1 MSEIEELLMK
11 HCPKGVPNVA
21 LEEVIDDLR
30 TGLNPRSNFQL
41 NTPDATNYYVTVR
54 ELNGFGLTIT
64 EKTDRV
70 NDEGLKLILRRS
82 RLKKGDVLFSGTG
95 TIGRTSLLHEAPTNW
110 GIKEGVYAITPVH
123 SKLDARYLI
132 YMLTSP
138 SKLDRIKELA
148 DGSTVASIS
157 MASLRKLEIGLPS
170 LEVQLAIVNI
180 LDKFTELEAELEAEL
195 ESRKS
200 QFEYYR
206 NKLLTFKD
214 MEVA

>member
-1 MSEIEELLMK
+1 
-11 HCPKGVPNVA
+11 
-21 LEEVIDDLR
+21 
-30 TGLNPRSNFQL
+30 
-41 NTPDATNYYVTVR
+41 
-54 ELNGFGLTIT
+54 
-64 EKTDRV
+64 
-70 NDEGLKLILRRS
+70 
-82 RLKKGDVLFSGTG
+82 
-95 TIGRTSLLHEAPTNW
+95 
-110 GIKEGVYAITPVH
+110 
-123 SKLDARYLI
+123 
-132 YMLTSP
+132 
-138 SKLDRIKELA
+138 
-148 DGSTVASIS
+148 

>member
-82 RLKKGDVLFSGTG
+82 RLMKLRR
-95 TIGRTSLLHEAPTNW
+95 IGA
-110 GIKEGVYAITPVH
+110 
-123 SKLDARYLI
+123 
-132 YMLTSP
+132 
-138 SKLDRIKELA
+138 
-148 DGSTVASIS
+148 
-157 MASLRKLEIGLPS
+157 
-170 LEVQLAIVNI
+170 
-180 LDKFTELEAELEAEL
+180 
-195 ESRKS
+195 SRKAFMQLLQS
-200 QFEYYR
+200 TR
-206 NKLLTFKD
+206 NWMPGT
-214 MEVA
+214 